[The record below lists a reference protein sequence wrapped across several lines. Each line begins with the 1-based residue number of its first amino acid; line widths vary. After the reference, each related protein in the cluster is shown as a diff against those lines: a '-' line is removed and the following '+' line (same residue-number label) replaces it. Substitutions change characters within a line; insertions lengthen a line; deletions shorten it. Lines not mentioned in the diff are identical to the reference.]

1 MYIDHR
7 FRFYIGNS
15 MSAKIFHMLAFI
27 FLLTGCASTSADQ
40 SDPFESFNRSMFAVN
55 QGLDKVVLKPTAQVY
70 SVLPQPIKMGVGN
83 VLSNL
88 SLPVT
93 FFNETMQGEASS
105 AGSTLLRFSI
115 NSTVGLAGI
124 FDVATGLGIK
134 HSRED
139 FGQTLGVYGVGS
151 GPYIFLPILGP
162 GNPRDLLGRAG
173 DAVINPVYWAG
184 SNDDE
189 DDIRLGVTLIS
200 GIHAR
205 ENALEL
211 LEELENTSV
220 DYYATVRSLYIQNR
234 ESEIKNWW
242 LIMPLMTLHGLGEH
256 LAKNLRTVR
265 KSVMTKQTMESTF
278 VVKLS
283 VMPLIII

>member
-1 MYIDHR
+1 MYIDAK
-7 FRFYIGNS
+7 FRFYIGNP
-15 MSAKIFHMLAFI
+15 MSTKIFHMLAI
-27 FLLTGCASTSADQ
+27 ILLLTGCASSNAGQ

-70 SVLPQPIKMGVGN
+70 SILPQPIRIGVGN

-105 AGSTLLRFSI
+105 AGNTLLRFTI
-115 NSTVGLAGI
+115 NSTIGLAGI
-124 FDVATGLGIK
+124 FDLATGLGLK

-139 FGQTLGVYGVGS
+139 FGQTLGAYGVGS

-162 GNPRDLLGRAG
+162 GNPRDLIGRAS
-173 DAVINPVYWAG
+173 DTVINPVYWAG

-189 DDIRLGVTLIS
+189 NDIRLGVTLIS

-220 DYYATVRSLYIQNR
+220 DYYATVRSLYLQNR
-234 ESEIKNWW
+234 ESEIRNGATDIDA
-242 LIMPLMTLHGLGEH
+242 LPEIDDLDD
-256 LAKNLRTVR
+256 
-265 KSVMTKQTMESTF
+265 F
-278 VVKLS
+278 
-283 VMPLIII
+283 

>member
-1 MYIDHR
+1 MYIDHK
-7 FRFYIGNS
+7 FRFYIGNP
-15 MSAKIFHMLAFI
+15 MSTKIFHMLAVFC
-27 FLLTGCASTSADQ
+27 LLTGCASSNSDQ
-40 SDPFESFNRSMFAVN
+40 SDPYETFNRSMFAVN

-93 FFNETMQGEASS
+93 LFNQTMQGEVSS
-105 AGSTLLRFSI
+105 AGNTLLRFSI
-115 NSTVGLAGI
+115 NSTIGLAGI
-124 FDVATGLGIK
+124 FDVATSLGVK
-134 HSRED
+134 HSMED

-173 DAVINPVYWAG
+173 DALINPVYWAG

-234 ESEIKNWW
+234 ESEIKNGATDIDA
-242 LIMPLMTLHGLGEH
+242 LPEIDDLDD
-256 LAKNLRTVR
+256 
-265 KSVMTKQTMESTF
+265 F
-278 VVKLS
+278 
-283 VMPLIII
+283 

>member
-15 MSAKIFHMLAFI
+15 MSAKIFYMLAFI

-234 ESEIKNWW
+234 ESEIKNGTTDIDA
-242 LIMPLMTLHGLGEH
+242 LPEIDDLDD
-256 LAKNLRTVR
+256 
-265 KSVMTKQTMESTF
+265 F
-278 VVKLS
+278 
-283 VMPLIII
+283 

>member
-1 MYIDHR
+1 MYIDAK
-7 FRFYIGNS
+7 FRFYIGNP
-15 MSAKIFHMLAFI
+15 MSTKIFHMLTI
-27 FLLTGCASTSADQ
+27 ILLLTGCASSNAGQ

-70 SVLPQPIKMGVGN
+70 SILPQPIRIGVGN

-105 AGSTLLRFSI
+105 AGNTLLRFTI
-115 NSTVGLAGI
+115 NSTIGLAGI
-124 FDVATGLGIK
+124 FDVATGLGLK

-139 FGQTLGVYGVGS
+139 FGQTLGAYGVGS

-162 GNPRDLLGRAG
+162 GNPRDLIGRAS
-173 DAVINPVYWAG
+173 DTVINPVYWAG

-189 DDIRLGVTLIS
+189 NDIRLGVTLIS

-220 DYYATVRSLYIQNR
+220 DYYATVRSLYLQNR
-234 ESEIKNWW
+234 ESEIRNGATDIDA
-242 LIMPLMTLHGLGEH
+242 LPEIDDLDD
-256 LAKNLRTVR
+256 
-265 KSVMTKQTMESTF
+265 F
-278 VVKLS
+278 
-283 VMPLIII
+283 